1 MSDNKKYYYLKL
13 KDNFF
18 ESDELKILQN
28 YNSGKNE
35 GYVYSDILLKMYLK
49 SLQGN
54 GALLFKNRIPY
65 KAEMLATVTNH
76 SVGEVKDAI
85 EKFKALG
92 LVEVLDD
99 GAIFMNDIQLFV
111 GKSSTEAER
120 VKAYRDKLK
129 SVKKIKS
136 VQMYDKST
144 PEIRDK
150 RLEIR
155 DKNKN
160 NSPHSDKPKYGPD
173 DRPYQISQHLLG
185 KIRENNPDFK
195 QPNLQHWAND
205 IRLAHDRDKRDYD
218 KLDNMVDWCQ
228 NNDFWQANILSG
240 KKLRDKYD
248 RLAAE
253 ANRKFKANKQV
264 RTKETLPDWATEQAP
279 TATKK
284 KLTPEQQVALKQRM
298 AKLYQRNSEREEET
312 T

>member
-1 MSDNKKYYYLKL
+1 MAQRRMFSKKITDTDTFLDMPLSSQALYFHLNMHADDDGFLGNAKTIRRMTGASEDDLKLLLAKQFIFSFESGVVVIKDWKIHNYIRKDTYNNTIYSDEKEQLSEDKNGAYTFRGRAVDDPSPQVRLGKDRLGKDNK
-13 KDNFF
+13 
-18 ESDELKILQN
+18 S
-28 YNSGKNE
+28 
-35 GYVYSDILLKMYLK
+35 
-49 SLQGN
+49 
-54 GALLFKNRIPY
+54 
-65 KAEMLATVTNH
+65 
-76 SVGEVKDAI
+76 
-85 EKFKALG
+85 
-92 LVEVLDD
+92 
-99 GAIFMNDIQLFV
+99 
-111 GKSSTEAER
+111 
-120 VKAYRDKLK
+120 
-129 SVKKIKS
+129 
-136 VQMYDKST
+136 
-144 PEIRDK
+144 
-150 RLEIR
+150 
-155 DKNKN
+155 

-173 DRPYQISQHLLG
+173 DRPYQIAQHLLE

-228 NNDFWQANILSG
+228 NDDFWQANILSG

-284 KLTPEQQVALKQRM
+284 KLTPEQQAALKQRM
-298 AKLYQRNSEREEET
+298 DKLDQRNSEREEET

>member
-1 MSDNKKYYYLKL
+1 MAQRRMFSKKITDTDTFLDMPLSSQALYFHLNMHADDDGFVSNAKTIRRMTGASEDDLKL
-13 KDNFF
+13 LLAKQFIFSF
-18 ESDELKILQN
+18 ESGVVVIKDWKIHN
-28 YNSGKNE
+28 YIRKDTYNNTI
-35 GYVYSDILLKMYLK
+35 YSDEKEQLAEDK
-49 SLQGN
+49 N
-54 GALLFKNRIPY
+54 GAYTFRGRAVDDPSPQVRL
-65 KAEMLATVTNH
+65 
-76 SVGEVKDAI
+76 GKDR
-85 EKFKALG
+85 LG
-92 LVEVLDD
+92 KD
-99 GAIFMNDIQLFV
+99 
-111 GKSSTEAER
+111 
-120 VKAYRDKLK
+120 
-129 SVKKIKS
+129 
-136 VQMYDKST
+136 
-144 PEIRDK
+144 
-150 RLEIR
+150 
-155 DKNKN
+155 NKN

-173 DRPYQISQHLLG
+173 DRPYQIAQHLLG
-185 KIRENNPDFK
+185 KIRDNNPDFK

-298 AKLYQRNSEREEET
+298 AKLDQRNSEREEET